1 MRGGAGEAWRGSLS
15 PEGSHRPATKF
26 TRIRKMRKTWV
37 NFAPG
42 LSGGQG

>member
-1 MRGGAGEAWRGSLS
+1 MWGAGEAWRGSLS

-26 TRIRKMRKTWV
+26 TRNRMTRTTRV